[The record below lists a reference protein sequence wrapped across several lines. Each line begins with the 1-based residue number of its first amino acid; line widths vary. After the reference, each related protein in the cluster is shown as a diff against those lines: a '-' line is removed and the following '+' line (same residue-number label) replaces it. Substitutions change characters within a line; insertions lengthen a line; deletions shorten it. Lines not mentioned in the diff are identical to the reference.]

1 MLYVKAVCLENSMK
15 EYRLVREQLI
25 PASLETVFRFFAD
38 AANLDF
44 LTPPWLHF
52 QIKTPL
58 PIVMQTG
65 TLIDYTIRWRL
76 VPVRWR
82 TEILDWSPPMKFV
95 DQQISGPY
103 KLWHHTHTFQENASG
118 TLMTD
123 TVRYALPLGW
133 LGRLSHSVLVHRDL
147 QAIFDYRYQKI
158 AERFGQAVAVPPHP
172 VSKKEVVV

>member
-1 MLYVKAVCLENSMK
+1 MK

-25 PASLETVFRFFAD
+25 PASLDTVFGFFAD
-38 AANLDF
+38 AANLDY

-82 TEILDWSPPMKFV
+82 TEILDWSPPFHFV

-103 KLWHHTHTFQENASG
+103 KLWHHTHTFQEQGSG
-118 TLMTD
+118 TFMTD

-133 LGRLSHSVLVHRDL
+133 IGRLSHSVLVHRDL
-147 QAIFDYRYQKI
+147 QTIFDYRYQKI
-158 AERFGQAVAVPPHP
+158 AERFGQAVPPHP